1 MCFLVVA
8 KYNRPE
14 LMPKRV
20 RWRYTTRSRF
30 LAWSGEIKDYL
41 ILMLCYAVDIEGAD
55 RVERRKTKSGEAIQD
70 QPRTIVCRLRDWEQ
84 KEQVLRNA
92 RREKPNDLYISEDL
106 SPATLPK
113 RESRKF
119 LSLKQR
125 QRIVLTT
132 C

>member
-20 RWRYTTRSRF
+20 RWSYTTRSRF
-30 LAWSGEIKDYL
+30 LAWSGEIKDYF
-41 ILMLCYAVDIEGAD
+41 ILMLCYAVDIEGAH

-92 RREKPNDLYISEDL
+92 RREKPNDLYI
-106 SPATLPK
+106 

-125 QRIVLTT
+125 QGIVLTT